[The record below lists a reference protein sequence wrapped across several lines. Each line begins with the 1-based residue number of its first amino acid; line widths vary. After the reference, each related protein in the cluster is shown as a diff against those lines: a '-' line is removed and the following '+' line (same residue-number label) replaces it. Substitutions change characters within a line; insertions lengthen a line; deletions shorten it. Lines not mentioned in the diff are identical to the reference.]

1 MLLPK
6 KNMLA
11 VNGMSY
17 HSRAGRN
24 ANSAMVV
31 TVGPEDFG
39 SDAILAGMEFQRKL
53 ERAAFQTGEGKIPV
67 QLFGDFLKN
76 RKSQTLGEVEP
87 QNKGQ
92 WQFGDVRGIFAG
104 VPGGKPCGGDF
115 FL

>member
-1 MLLPK
+1 MCPGGDVV
-6 KNMLA
+6 NASSEEEMLA

-53 ERAAFQTGEGKIPV
+53 ERA
-67 QLFGDFLKN
+67 LFSGWRRKN
-76 RKSQTLGEVEP
+76 TCAAV
-87 QNKGQ
+87 
-92 WQFGDVRGIFAG
+92 W
-104 VPGGKPCGGDF
+104 
-115 FL
+115 